1 MSFRVDN
8 VEHYFSTLGDRFTPE
23 GAQGVNATYQFELEG
38 SGTWHVNVSDGS
50 FELHEGASETP
61 TATFKMKGDDYVKMV
76 NGDHSGQMAFMT
88 GKLKISGQIPMA
100 MKLKNI
106 FPQAS
111 K

>member
-1 MSFRVDN
+1 MSFRVET
-8 VEHYFSTLGDRFTPE
+8 VEHYFETLGDRFTPD
-23 GAQGVNATYQFELEG
+23 GSMGVTATYQFELEG
-38 SGTWHVNVSDGS
+38 SGTWHVNVNDGT
-50 FELHEGASETP
+50 FELHEGASDAP

-76 NGDHSGQMAFMT
+76 NGDLSGQMAFMT